1 MAAHMIEVVE
11 SAICCICVKLFI
23 KTNSR
28 IQISSFEIR
37 ISKRDKEVWV
47 VYAKTLI
54 RIFKMTSI
62 VAAKFYT
69 TQQKNGFLALNN
81 AAATSLGLK
90 YEVKKKKAQFWLL
103 TY

>member
-1 MAAHMIEVVE
+1 
-11 SAICCICVKLFI
+11 
-23 KTNSR
+23 
-28 IQISSFEIR
+28 
-37 ISKRDKEVWV
+37 
-47 VYAKTLI
+47 
-54 RIFKMTSI
+54 MTSI